1 MQKTLVITGAE
12 WYYTHEFD
20 TEGCEERAETPVL
33 LPCVRRR
40 SMNRSEYESRTE
52 ALVRPILDERGWE
65 LVDVEFVKEG
75 STWYL
80 RAYIDKPGGITVDDC
95 EVVSRALE
103 AKLDSENFISES
115 YILEVSSPG
124 LGRAIKKDKDFAR
137 NEGKEIELRLYKAFE
152 HRKEFS
158 GVLKRWDET
167 SVTIIDED
175 NRELEFARKD
185 LALVREA
192 FDW

>member
-1 MQKTLVITGAE
+1 MCK
-12 WYYTHEFD
+12 
-20 TEGCEERAETPVL
+20 
-33 LPCVRRR
+33 RR

-52 ALVRPILDERGWE
+52 ALVLPILEERGWE

-103 AKLDSENFISES
+103 TKLDSENFISEA

-124 LGRAIKKDKDFAR
+124 LGRAIKKDKDYVR
-137 NEGKEIELRLYKAFE
+137 NEGKEIELRLYKPFE
-152 HRKEFS
+152 HCKEFR
-158 GVLKRWDET
+158 GVLKCWDAD
-167 SVTIIDED
+167 SITITVDDERD
-175 NRELEFARKD
+175 LVFARKD

>member
-1 MQKTLVITGAE
+1 
-12 WYYTHEFD
+12 
-20 TEGCEERAETPVL
+20 
-33 LPCVRRR
+33 
-40 SMNRSEYESRTE
+40 MNRSEYESRTE
-52 ALVRPILDERGWE
+52 ALILPILEEKGWE

-103 AKLDSENFISES
+103 ARLDSENYISEA

-124 LGRAIKKDKDFAR
+124 LGRAIKKDKDYIR
-137 NEGKEIELRLYKAFE
+137 NEGKEIELRLYKPFE
-152 HRKEFS
+152 HSKEFR
-158 GVLKRWDET
+158 GILKSWDED
-167 SVTIIDED
+167 SVTITVDD
-175 NRELEFARKD
+175 GRDLVFARKD

>member
-1 MQKTLVITGAE
+1 MCK
-12 WYYTHEFD
+12 
-20 TEGCEERAETPVL
+20 
-33 LPCVRRR
+33 RR

-52 ALVRPILDERGWE
+52 ALVSPILDERGWE

-75 STWYL
+75 SNWYL

-95 EVVSRALE
+95 EIVSRALE
-103 AKLDSENFISES
+103 AKLDSENVISEA

-124 LGRAIKKDKDFAR
+124 LGRAIRKDKDFVR
-137 NEGKEIELRLYKAFE
+137 NEGKEIELRLYKPFE
-152 HRKEFS
+152 HEKEWR
-158 GVLKRWDET
+158 GVLTGWNAD
-167 SVTIIDED
+167 SVTITVED
-175 NRELEFARKD
+175 DRVIVFARKD

>member
-1 MQKTLVITGAE
+1 
-12 WYYTHEFD
+12 
-20 TEGCEERAETPVL
+20 
-33 LPCVRRR
+33 
-40 SMNRSEYESRTE
+40 MNRSEYESRTE
-52 ALVRPILDERGWE
+52 VLVLPILEERGWE

-103 AKLDSENFISES
+103 ARLDSENYISEA

-124 LGRAIKKDKDFAR
+124 LGRAIKKDKDYIR
-137 NEGKEIELRLYKAFE
+137 NEGKEIELRLYKSFE
-152 HRKEFS
+152 HEKELR
-158 GVLKRWDET
+158 GVLKAWTRD
-167 SVTIIDED
+167 SVTIVTDD
-175 NRELEFARKD
+175 GRELVFSRKE

>member
-1 MQKTLVITGAE
+1 
-12 WYYTHEFD
+12 
-20 TEGCEERAETPVL
+20 
-33 LPCVRRR
+33 
-40 SMNRSEYESRTE
+40 MNRSEYESRTE
-52 ALVRPILDERGWE
+52 ALVLPILEERGWE

-95 EVVSRALE
+95 EIVSRALE
-103 AKLDSENFISES
+103 AKLDSENFISEA

-124 LGRAIKKDKDFAR
+124 LGRAIRKEKDYVR
-137 NEGKEIELRLYKAFE
+137 NEGKEIELRLYRPFE
-152 HRKEFS
+152 HSKEFR
-158 GVLKRWDET
+158 GVLKCWDED
-167 SVTIIDED
+167 SVTITDED
-175 NRELEFARKD
+175 GRDLVFARKD

>member
-1 MQKTLVITGAE
+1 MCK
-12 WYYTHEFD
+12 
-20 TEGCEERAETPVL
+20 
-33 LPCVRRR
+33 RR

-52 ALVRPILDERGWE
+52 ALVLPILEERGWE

-103 AKLDSENFISES
+103 AKLDSENFISEA

-124 LGRAIKKDKDFAR
+124 LGRAIKKDKDYVR
-137 NEGKEIELRLYKAFE
+137 NEGKEIELRLYKPFE
-152 HRKEFS
+152 HSKEFR
-158 GVLKRWDET
+158 GVLKCWDAD
-167 SVTIIDED
+167 SVTITVDDERD
-175 NRELEFARKD
+175 LVFARKD

>member
-1 MQKTLVITGAE
+1 
-12 WYYTHEFD
+12 
-20 TEGCEERAETPVL
+20 
-33 LPCVRRR
+33 
-40 SMNRSEYESRTE
+40 MNRSEYESRTE
-52 ALVRPILDERGWE
+52 ALVLPILEERGWE

-103 AKLDSENFISES
+103 AKLDSENFISEA

-124 LGRAIKKDKDFAR
+124 LGRAIKKDKDYVR
-137 NEGKEIELRLYKAFE
+137 NEGKEIELRLYKPFE
-152 HRKEFS
+152 HEKEWR
-158 GVLKRWDET
+158 GVLTGWNAD
-167 SVTIIDED
+167 SVTITVED
-175 NRELEFARKD
+175 DREIVFARKD